1 MGDPITKTRLESFLG
16 TVRSYLPSFTTGSFI
31 WTPFVPIITL
41 FGTLK
46 TGPNCLRL
54 PKPIFCGGKIFEE
67 GNFFDENYKLPAFP
81 NEKIQDAGLIFTHN
95 GVLVAPPSIL

>member
-16 TVRSYLPSFTTGSFI
+16 TVRSYLTSFTTGSFI
-31 WTPFVPIITL
+31 WAPFVPVITL

-54 PKPIFCGGKIFEE
+54 QKPFFWKIFEE
-67 GNFFDENYKLPAFP
+67 GNFFDEDYKLPAFP
-81 NEKIQDAGLIFTHN
+81 NEKIKGAGPVLRKLIGQLWKPYITT
-95 GVLVAPPSIL
+95 P